1 MKTKKTFS
9 SYIGVKENF
18 THSFLVFQYQIIILL
33 LKLKKSIKIIIM
45 KKTISISNQ
54 GATLDTSRRNFLKL
68 SGIGL
73 ALAGLTFVGC
83 EEGVVVDS
91 GIFDLG
97 QGDVGILNYAY
108 ALEQLE
114 ADFYTKVVN
123 NFYSGISTVE
133 KQVLTDLYHH
143 EVVHRDFFK
152 AAISGATTHVLPK
165 LEFQYPNV
173 DWNNRNSV
181 LATAKALEDT
191 GVAAYN
197 GAGKYIKTP
206 DYLVIAGKIVS
217 VEARHASAIRDL
229 INPDS
234 AAFSGDDIIDA
245 NGLDVAKE
253 PSEIVPVAAGFI
265 KTPFTWKE
273 QGIG

>member
-1 MKTKKTFS
+1 
-9 SYIGVKENF
+9 
-18 THSFLVFQYQIIILL
+18 
-33 LKLKKSIKIIIM
+33 M
-45 KKTISISNQ
+45 KKTINVSNQ
-54 GATLDTSRRNFLKL
+54 GATLDTGRRNFLKL

-73 ALAGLTFVGC
+73 AMAGLTLIGC
-83 EEGVVVDS
+83 EDNEGYDFMQTDV
-91 GIFDLG
+91 FDLG
-97 QGDVGILNYAY
+97 KGDVGVLNYAY

-123 NFYSGISTVE
+123 NFYSGISNAE
-133 KQVLTDLYHH
+133 KELFTDLYHH
-143 EVVHRDFFK
+143 EVIHRDFFK
-152 AAISGATTHVLPK
+152 AAISGATSNGLPT

-173 DWNNRNSV
+173 NFNDRNSV

-197 GAGKYIKTP
+197 GAGKYITNA

-217 VEARHASAIRDL
+217 VEARHASAIRNL
-229 INPDS
+229 INPGT
-234 AAFSGDDIIDA
+234 AAFSGDDIIDS
-245 NGLDVAKE
+245 NGLDLAKE
-253 PSEIVPVAAGFI
+253 PKDIVMVAGGFI

>member
-1 MKTKKTFS
+1 
-9 SYIGVKENF
+9 
-18 THSFLVFQYQIIILL
+18 
-33 LKLKKSIKIIIM
+33 M
-45 KKTISISNQ
+45 KKTINVSNQ
-54 GATLDTSRRNFLKL
+54 GATLDTGRRNFLKL

-73 ALAGLTFVGC
+73 AMAGLTLIGC
-83 EEGVVVDS
+83 EDNEGYDFMQTDV
-91 GIFDLG
+91 FDLG
-97 QGDVGILNYAY
+97 KGDAGVLNYAY

-123 NFYSGISTVE
+123 NFYSGISNAE
-133 KQVLTDLYHH
+133 KELFTDLYHH
-143 EVVHRDFFK
+143 EVIHRDFFK
-152 AAISGATTHVLPK
+152 AAISGATSNVLPT

-173 DWNNRNSV
+173 NFNDRNSV

-197 GAGKYIKTP
+197 GAGKYITNA

-217 VEARHASAIRDL
+217 VEARHASAIRNL
-229 INPDS
+229 INPGT
-234 AAFSGDDIIDA
+234 AAFSGDDIIDS
-245 NGLDVAKE
+245 NGLDLAKE
-253 PSEIVPVAAGFI
+253 PKDIVMAAGGFI

>member
-1 MKTKKTFS
+1 
-9 SYIGVKENF
+9 
-18 THSFLVFQYQIIILL
+18 
-33 LKLKKSIKIIIM
+33 M
-45 KKTISISNQ
+45 KKTINVSNQ
-54 GATLDTSRRNFLKL
+54 GATLDTGRRNFLKL

-73 ALAGLTFVGC
+73 AMAGLTLIGC
-83 EEGVVVDS
+83 DDNEGYDFMQAD
-91 GIFDLG
+91 IFDLG
-97 QGDVGILNYAY
+97 KGDVGVLNYAY

-123 NFYSGISTVE
+123 NFYSGISTAE
-133 KQVLTDLYHH
+133 KELFTDLYHH
-143 EVVHRDFFK
+143 EVIHRDFFK
-152 AAISGATTHVLPK
+152 AAISGATSNVLPT

-173 DWNNRNSV
+173 NFNDRNSV

-197 GAGKYIKTP
+197 GAGKYITNA

-217 VEARHASAIRDL
+217 VEARHASAIRNL
-229 INPDS
+229 INPGT
-234 AAFSGDDIIDA
+234 AAFSGDDIIDS
-245 NGLDVAKE
+245 NGLDLAKE
-253 PSEIVPVAAGFI
+253 PKDIVMAAGGFI

>member
-1 MKTKKTFS
+1 
-9 SYIGVKENF
+9 
-18 THSFLVFQYQIIILL
+18 
-33 LKLKKSIKIIIM
+33 M
-45 KKTISISNQ
+45 KKTINVSNQ
-54 GATLDTSRRNFLKL
+54 GATLDTGRRNFLKL

-73 ALAGLTFVGC
+73 AMAGLTLIGC
-83 EEGVVVDS
+83 EDNEGYDFMQTNV
-91 GIFDLG
+91 FDLG
-97 QGDVGILNYAY
+97 KGDVGVLNYAY

-123 NFYSGISTVE
+123 NFYSGISNAE
-133 KQVLTDLYHH
+133 KELFTDLYHH
-143 EVVHRDFFK
+143 EVIHRDFFK
-152 AAISGATTHVLPK
+152 AAISGATSNVLPT

-173 DWNNRNSV
+173 NFNDRNSV

-197 GAGKYIKTP
+197 GAGKYITNA

-217 VEARHASAIRDL
+217 VEARHASAIRNI
-229 INPDS
+229 INPGT
-234 AAFSGDDIIDA
+234 AAFSGDDIIDS
-245 NGLDVAKE
+245 NGLDLAKE
-253 PSEIVPVAAGFI
+253 PKDIIMAAGGFI

>member
-1 MKTKKTFS
+1 
-9 SYIGVKENF
+9 
-18 THSFLVFQYQIIILL
+18 
-33 LKLKKSIKIIIM
+33 M
-45 KKTISISNQ
+45 KKTIQVSNQ

-73 ALAGLTFVGC
+73 AVAGLALVGC
-83 EEGVVVDS
+83 NDDDMEYMPTPGV
-91 GIFDLG
+91 FDLG
-97 QGDVGILNYAY
+97 MGDVGVLNYAY

-123 NFYSGISTVE
+123 NFYSGISNAE
-133 KQVLTDLYHH
+133 KEILTDLYHH
-143 EVVHRDFFK
+143 EVIHRDFFK
-152 AAISGATTHVLPK
+152 AAISGATTNVLPT

-173 DWNNRNSV
+173 NFNDRNSV

-197 GAGKYIKTP
+197 AAGKYITNP
-206 DYLVIAGKIVS
+206 TYLVVAGKIVS
-217 VEARHASAIRDL
+217 VEARHAAAIRDL
-229 INPDS
+229 INPGT
-234 AAFSGDDIIDA
+234 AAFSGDDVIDA

-253 PSEIVPVAAGFI
+253 PKDVVMAAGGFI

-273 QGIG
+273 RGIN